1 MKRLFP
7 ANCETPALLAGSL
20 APASFHQEL
29 MCGSRKKAP
38 LPASLLRRIRKSID
52 SHSDTEELT
61 DPVTSN
67 SNMSYACYIFF
78 FIFNISP
85 LSIRFNLH
93 LFDFHSI

>member
-7 ANCETPALLAGSL
+7 ANCETPALLAGTL

-52 SHSDTEELT
+52 SHSDTEGTYGPSNIELKHELR
-61 DPVTSN
+61 VL
-67 SNMSYACYIFF
+67 YLFF
-78 FIFNISP
+78 NF
-85 LSIRFNLH
+85 
-93 LFDFHSI
+93 